1 MRLKD
6 ASMCLRVLFKD
17 LRFPVA
23 ILGTSHMFVH
33 LISGVQNPLM
43 ASMGSCMYMVH
54 AHPLRHTHINK
65 HTNKHKD
72 K

>member
-33 LISGVQNPLM
+33 LISGVQNPLWPLW
-43 ASMGSCMYMVH
+43 AVACTWYM
-54 AHPLRHTHINK
+54 HTH
-65 HTNKHKD
+65 
-72 K
+72 